1 MPPAERAG
9 HDGPMR
15 SLGRRLTTLALAATL
30 LVALAPAA
38 SAADG
43 LDTSSTAIRA
53 AEKDVLALTNRQRTE
68 RGLVALRWDS
78 RIAELARDRAAYMAD
93 TGRFAHTEAD
103 GDDVFDMIVAN
114 DISWY
119 GAGEIIAWNTAGPL
133 DYSAQFAVQGW
144 MGSAGHK
151 AIVLSS
157 KYNYVGFGLA
167 IDPDSGKR
175 YWAGVYLKGPD
186 RTGAYSKVKS
196 VTKSRYDSRR
206 TKVTITWGGADT
218 RLQVLTSGLRYFQ
231 LQRRKNGGSWYT
243 YDVTTRTS
251 LTRLWTRG
259 ATYEFRV
266 RARDRAGN
274 WGSWKSVIIKP

>member
-1 MPPAERAG
+1 
-9 HDGPMR
+9 MR
-15 SLGRRLTTLALAATL
+15 SHLRRLGPVALAAA
-30 LVALAPAA
+30 LVISVVPAA
-38 SAADG
+38 TASDH
-43 LDTSSTAIRA
+43 DTSAEARIA
-53 AEKDVLALTNRQRTE
+53 AEREALTLTNLRRAS
-68 RGLVALRWDS
+68 RGLVNLRLDG
-78 RIAELARDRAAYMAD
+78 RLTELARDRAQYMAS
-93 TGRFAHTEAD
+93 TGRFSHTQAN
-103 GDDVFDMIVAN
+103 GTDVFDMIQSAG
-114 DISWY
+114 IRWY
-119 GAGEIIAWNTAGPL
+119 AAGEIIAWNTAGPL